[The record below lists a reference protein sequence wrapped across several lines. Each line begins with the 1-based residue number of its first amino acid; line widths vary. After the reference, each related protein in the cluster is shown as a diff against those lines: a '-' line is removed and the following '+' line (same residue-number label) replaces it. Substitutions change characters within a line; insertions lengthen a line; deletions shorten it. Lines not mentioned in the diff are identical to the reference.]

1 MCYRHSR
8 KGVAG
13 LFNAV
18 TCMTLEQVMVQ
29 DQHQDWLVL
38 LLVDPWQHW
47 RCHLDMLE
55 QQWKCCLDM
64 DGQQWNCCLDTVE
77 KET

>member
-13 LFNAV
+13 LFVAV
-18 TCMTLEQVMVQ
+18 TCMTLDPVMIQ
-29 DQHQDWLVL
+29 DEHQYWLVL
-38 LLVDPWQHW
+38 VALEYPGHW
-47 RCHLDMLE
+47 RCRLDME
-55 QQWKCCLDM
+55 QQQWNCCLDM
-64 DGQQWNCCLDTVE
+64 DRQQWNCCLDTVE